1 MIWLIFL
8 FHIFIPYS
16 SLASP
21 SIETESD
28 QDSFN
33 LNHRRSSSGG
43 LLSPEVETT
52 AGKGGPGL
60 NETNESDGF
69 YLLKKDSQRRVTLSK
84 VLTNDETKICAVWM
98 DQIENNNK
106 GEVVIS
112 IVRLLIVS

>member
-1 MIWLIFL
+1 MLNN
-8 FHIFIPYS
+8 YS

-43 LLSPEVETT
+43 LLSPEVELTGS
-52 AGKGGPGL
+52 ASGKSGPGL

-84 VLTNDETKICAVWM
+84 VLTNDELKICAVWM

-106 GEVVIS
+106 GEVVINN
-112 IVRLLIVS
+112 VRIKLYFVF